1 MFSLVN
7 GALCMRSLPARLL
20 APQRER
26 YGNIYHHSTGMIVR
40 QPKWCTFERG
50 KMTASPISS
59 SLNRVGG
66 PEEHRRCC
74 QHIRR

>member
-1 MFSLVN
+1 MFSLVD
-7 GALCMRSLPARLL
+7 GALCMRSLPACLL

-26 YGNIYHHSTGMIVR
+26 YGNVYYHSTEMIVR
-40 QPKWCTFERG
+40 QPTSIFERDTMMG
-50 KMTASPISS
+50 SMISS

-66 PEEHRRCC
+66 PEEPRRCC